1 MAGAARAITVL
12 VVDDEDDIRNLV
24 RALLERE
31 GIRVV
36 DQALDGLDA
45 LITVARLAP
54 PPVPTVIVLDN
65 MMPALSGL
73 EVAAQIFQEIP
84 DQRIILFSA
93 HLTPDIIRDAASLGI
108 AACVPKSDVAELPA
122 VVARL
127 AAVEFKRVI
136 DPTPAREVDLREETS
151 DPSKRT
157 P

>member
-1 MAGAARAITVL
+1 MEWRMAAEPRAITVL
-12 VVDDEDDIRNLV
+12 VVDDEDDLRLLV

-73 EVAAQIFQEIP
+73 EVAKQIFREIP
-84 DQRIILFSA
+84 DQRILLFSA
-93 HLTPDIIRDAASLGI
+93 HLTPDIIREASALGI
-108 AACVPKSDVAELPA
+108 AACVPKADVAELPA
-122 VVARL
+122 IVARI
-127 AAVEFKRVI
+127 ASADFV
-136 DPTPAREVDLREETS
+136 REVDLREETS
-151 DPSKRT
+151 DPAKRS